1 MTSDALVIR
10 DWGQLQS
17 PGTGWEECPYRR
29 SIAPAAA
36 LQSGGKY
43 GFNKTEDRM
52 IIGIIDQSLANW
64 CEPCPIPCQLRG
76 AAPTGL
82 RSPLL
87 VTLSGLDRRAV

>member
-1 MTSDALVIR
+1 VTPDALVIR
-10 DWGQLQS
+10 DWGQFQS

-36 LQSGGKY
+36 LQSWGNSGI
-43 GFNKTEDRM
+43 NKTADPM
-52 IIGIIDQSLANW
+52 IIGIVDQSLANW
-64 CEPCPIPCQLRG
+64 CEPCPIRCQLRA

-87 VTLSGLDRRAV
+87 VMLSGLDRRAA